1 MKRSLFVLV
10 FLGMILLSPCGFLGA
25 VEIELTAGVG
35 NLAFDPDRKEPFDE
49 ELPQFTGHSFFMG
62 NLNIKG
68 TMLEKFGYNI
78 RFNRDIIL
86 QNALSGSLVFDLD
99 YVNFEFGPFIGILST
114 PEKVMNVGLTGG
126 IGFAYPGIV
135 FLSVKGASTIGTLFE
150 YAGDYSQESG
160 EIVIGCWLPYVIP
173 SVSASIKNF
182 TKLNEDFILIRDEY
196 IRYQASAE
204 IFAKNFPLTVRL
216 DFGYET
222 LARTYK
228 DKRPD
233 VDVGDLHE
241 SINDVRTDEI
251 MAMFAGGEVK
261 WQITKMLC
269 FIAGYEMPIYTW
281 SEKPVRKMISSD
293 SFFYQC
299 KAGVVFAF

>member
-10 FLGMILLSPCGFLGA
+10 FLGTLLLSPCGFLGA

-35 NLAFDPDRKEPFDE
+35 NLAFDPGRKEPFDE
-49 ELPQFTGHSFFMG
+49 ELPKFTGYDFFMG

-86 QNALSGSLVFDLD
+86 QNVLSGSLMIDLD

-114 PEKVMNVGLTGG
+114 PERMMNVGLTGG

-135 FLSVKGASTIGTLFE
+135 FLSVKGASTLGTQFE

-160 EIVIGCWLPYVIP
+160 EVVIGCWLPYVIP
-173 SVSASIKNF
+173 SVSAGIKSF
-182 TKLNEDFILIRDEY
+182 TKLNKNFILIRDEY

-204 IFAKNFPLTVRL
+204 IFAKNFPLTGRL

-228 DKRPD
+228 NKRPD
-233 VDVGDLHE
+233 IDTSNLYEVTDDVQ
-241 SINDVRTDEI
+241 TDEI
-251 MAMFAGGEVK
+251 MAMFAGAEVK
-261 WQITKMLC
+261 WQINKIVRI
-269 FIAGYEMPIYTW
+269 IAGFEMPIYTW
-281 SEKPVRKMISSD
+281 AEKPVRKMINSD

-299 KAGVVFAF
+299 KAGVVFTF